1 MYIGRYCPVIRQI
14 AKLSALSF
22 EPEPNNFVSPF
33 LVNKVKLNMS
43 SKILLSAVAA
53 LAAVT
58 SASAADLGKGK
69 KAPPAPV
76 VSPWEWTVGG
86 GLTTNYLFRGI
97 SQSDGK
103 PSVNANAELRYNF
116 NDTYVGYLGTA
127 GSSVKIAR
135 FVESPSLE
143 WDAMGGLRATYGA
156 FGIDVGAAGYIY
168 PSFTKSTLLPTSTTW
183 WEGYIKTTYAVT
195 DALTVGVNGFATPS
209 YIHTGAKAQ
218 YVAGTVA
225 YKFGDFAVSGELG
238 RQFLGKAD
246 VTHGSTNYADYTYWN
261 VGAGYTYKIATVDL
275 RYHSTSLNKTKCS
288 DITGPTNGASGT
300 QSSYCGNAVVGT
312 LSFALT
318 SKDVK

>member
-1 MYIGRYCPVIRQI
+1 MRQT
-14 AKLSALSF
+14 AKLSALSLQ
-22 EPEPNNFVSPF
+22 PEPNNFVSSL
-33 LVNKVKLNMS
+33 LVNKVTLNMR
-43 SKILLSAVAA
+43 SKILLSAAA
-53 LAAVT
+53 VLAAVT

-76 VSPWEWTVGG
+76 VVSPWEWTVGG
-86 GLTTNYLFRGI
+86 GLTSNYLFRGI
-97 SQSDGK
+97 SQSDNK

-168 PSFTKSTLLPTSTTW
+168 PSFTKSASVLPTSTTW
-183 WEGYIKTTYAVT
+183 FEGYIKTTFAVN
-195 DALTVGVNGFATPS
+195 DALTLGVNAFATPS
-209 YIHTGAKAQ
+209 YIHTGAKGQ
-218 YVAGTVA
+218 YVAGTAA
-225 YKFGDFAVSGELG
+225 YKLGDLTFSGELG

-246 VTHGSTNYADYTYWN
+246 ATHSSTNY
-261 VGAGYTYKIATVDL
+261 AGYTYKIATVDL
-275 RYHSTSLNKTKCS
+275 RYHSTSLSKTKCA
-288 DITGPTNGASGT
+288 DITGPTNVAGGSL
-300 QSSYCGNAVVGT
+300 SSYCGNTVVGT

-318 SKDVK
+318 NKDVK

>member
-1 MYIGRYCPVIRQI
+1 
-14 AKLSALSF
+14 
-22 EPEPNNFVSPF
+22 
-33 LVNKVKLNMS
+33 MS